1 MTFTDDLWDRIG
13 SIRAAIDDLPFVGA
27 LADGSLERRLFVGYL
42 AQDAHYL
49 GDYARALAAAAAQSR
64 RADDLAFWAGAAR
77 DAVLVERALHE
88 SHLGGLDPGEP
99 SPTCVAYTGHLLAL
113 TTAGHLPSLAAGLLP
128 CFWIYAD
135 VGETLLARAG
145 SLEGHPYAD
154 WVATYADPDFAA
166 STATA
171 RAIVDR
177 LADLGSPDDRAR
189 MEAAFVRAAQYE
201 WMFWDAAWRQ
211 ETWPVVPVSPL
222 P

>member
-1 MTFTDDLWDRIG
+1 MTFTADLWARIAP
-13 SIRAAIDDLPFVGA
+13 IRAAIEELPFVEA
-27 LADGSLERRLFVGYL
+27 LADGSLERGLFVGYL

-49 GDYARALAAAAAQSR
+49 GDYARALAAAAAQSAR
-64 RADDLAFWAGAAR
+64 GDELAFWAGAAR

-88 SHLGGLDPGEP
+88 SHLVGVEP
-99 SPTCVAYTGHLLAL
+99 VVASPTCAAYTGHLLSL

-154 WVATYADPDFAA
+154 WIATYADPDFAA
-166 STATA
+166 STAAA

-177 LADLGSPDDRAR
+177 LASAGSPADRAR
-189 MEAAFVRAAQYE
+189 MESAFVRASQYE
-201 WMFWDAAWRQ
+201 WMFWDAAWRE
-211 ETWPVVPVSPL
+211 ETWPVTAL

>member
-13 SIRAAIDDLPFVGA
+13 PIRAAIDDLPFVGA

-135 VGETLLARAG
+135 TGARLAQEAAEVLARDA
-145 SLEGHPYAD
+145 EHPYAK
-154 WVATYADPDFAA
+154 WVATYDGEEFQNSVRTARELVDAAAEQATDAQREAMVRAFGLA
-166 STATA
+166 ST
-171 RAIVDR
+171 
-177 LADLGSPDDRAR
+177 
-189 MEAAFVRAAQYE
+189 YE
-201 WMFWDAAWRQ
+201 LLFWDTALNRRP
-211 ETWPVVPVSPL
+211 WPAL
-222 P
+222 

>member
-1 MTFTDDLWDRIG
+1 MTFTDDLWARIAP
-13 SIRAAIDDLPFVGA
+13 IRAAIEELPFVEA
-27 LADGSLERRLFVGYL
+27 LADGSLERGLFVGYL

-49 GDYARALAAAAAQSR
+49 GDYARALAAAAAQSHG
-64 RADDLAFWAGAAR
+64 ADELAFWAGAAR

-88 SHLGGLDPGEP
+88 SHLVGVEP
-99 SPTCVAYTGHLLAL
+99 AEASPTCVAYTGHLLSL

-145 SLEGHPYAD
+145 SLERHPYAD
-154 WVATYADPDFAA
+154 WIATYADPDFAA
-166 STATA
+166 STAAA

-177 LADLGSPDDRAR
+177 LASAGSPEDRAR
-189 MEAAFVRAAQYE
+189 MESAFVRASQYE
-201 WMFWDAAWRQ
+201 WMFWDAAWRE
-211 ETWPVVPVSPL
+211 ETWPVTAL